1 MRIGIVCYPSVGGS
15 GIVATELAAQLA
27 RRGHEVHL
35 VSSAVPFRLN
45 RFEERIRFHQVET
58 PTYPLFREPP
68 YVLTLANKLVEVHRI
83 AGLDVIHAH
92 YAVPHATAAYL
103 AREIIGAGG
112 PRVVTT
118 LHGTDITLMGADPS
132 FTEIIAFSINRSDE
146 VTAVSESLRTDTV
159 TLLPVERP
167 VRVIPNFLDCAR
179 WRRQEAGE
187 LRRRLA
193 PEGERLLMH
202 MSNFRRVKRPWDVVE
217 VFARVARR
225 LPSRLILVGEGPEL
239 APTLSLAER
248 LGVRDRIL
256 VLGNQEEVVPLLSV
270 ADLFLLPSEQ
280 ESFGLAALEAMA
292 CGVPVV
298 VSRTGGLPEVVA
310 EGETGFLCRVGDV
323 ETMAERALQILEDGR
338 LHARLSAAAVE
349 RVRTHFCAERVVPQY
364 EALYRTVTGQ
374 AAEDGDG
381 EGRRPG

>member
-1 MRIGIVCYPSVGGS
+1 MRIAIVCYPSVGGS
-15 GIVATELAAQLA
+15 GIVATELAVQLA
-27 RRGHEVHL
+27 RRGHEVHV
-35 VSSAVPFRLN
+35 VSSALPFRLS

-58 PTYPLFREPP
+58 PTYPLFQEPP
-68 YVLTLANKLVEVHRI
+68 YVLALTNKLVEVHRV

-103 AREIIGAGG
+103 AREVIGPGG

-132 FTEIIAFSINRSDE
+132 FTEIIAFSINRSDA
-146 VTAVSESLRTDTV
+146 VTAVSESLRADTV
-159 TLLPVERP
+159 ALLPVDRP
-167 VRVIPNFLDCAR
+167 VRVIPNFLDCER
-179 WRRQEAGE
+179 WRRQDAAD

-193 PEGERLLMH
+193 PAGERLLLH

-217 VFARVARR
+217 IFARVARR
-225 LPSRLILVGEGPEL
+225 MPARLLLVGEGPEL

-248 LGVRDRIL
+248 LGVRERLL
-256 VLGNQEEVVPLLSV
+256 VLGTQEEVVPLLSA

-298 VSRTGGLPEVVA
+298 ASRTGGLPEVVVD
-310 EGETGFLCRVGDV
+310 GETGFLCQVGDV
-323 ETMAERALQILEDGR
+323 EAMARRALQILEDGELHRR
-338 LHARLSAAAVE
+338 LGGAAVE
-349 RVRTHFCAERVVPQY
+349 RVRTLFCAERIVPQY
-364 EALYRTVTGQ
+364 EALYREVVG
-374 AAEDGDG
+374 
-381 EGRRPG
+381 

>member
-15 GIVATELAAQLA
+15 GIVGTELAVQLA

-35 VSSAVPFRLN
+35 ISSAVPFRLSQ
-45 RFEERIRFHQVET
+45 FEERIWFHQVET

-68 YVLTLANKLVEVHRI
+68 YVLALANKLVAVHRM

-103 AREIIGAGG
+103 AREIIGPGA

-118 LHGTDITLMGADPS
+118 LHGTDITLMGTDPS
-132 FTEIIAFSINRSDE
+132 FTEIIAFSINRSDA

-159 TLLPVERP
+159 SLLSIDRT
-167 VRVIPNFLDCAR
+167 VRVIPNFLDCSR
-179 WRRQEAGE
+179 WRRQEPAG
-187 LRRRLA
+187 LCRRLA
-193 PEGERLLMH
+193 PEGERVLMH

-217 VFARVARR
+217 VFARVAREI
-225 LPSRLILVGEGPEL
+225 PSRLILVGDGPEM

-248 LGVRDRIL
+248 LGVRDRIA
-256 VLGNQEEVVPLLSV
+256 VLGNQEQVVPLLSG

-298 VSRTGGLPEVVA
+298 VSRTGGLPEVVVD
-310 EGETGFLCRVGDV
+310 GETGFLCQVGDV
-323 ETMAERALQILEDGR
+323 ECMARRALQILQDEE
-338 LHARLSAAAVE
+338 LHQRLSKSAVE
-349 RVRTHFCAERVVPQY
+349 RVRAHFCAERIVPQY
-364 EALYRTVTGQ
+364 EALYREVVERPAATVGLT
-374 AAEDGDG
+374 
-381 EGRRPG
+381 